1 MKSENNKSNMDIED
15 QKQDSSKRCH
25 NMDPKHQKLLIG
37 LVIFLAG
44 SALIIG
50 IVVGTTGSTS
60 SEMMEGMLCKF
71 TLSM

>member
-1 MKSENNKSNMDIED
+1 MDIED
-15 QKQDSSKRCH
+15 PKQNSSKGCH
-25 NMDPKHQKLLIG
+25 NMDPKHQKFLIG

-50 IVVGTTGSTS
+50 IVVGTTGGKRI
-60 SEMMEGMLCKF
+60 EGMLYKF

>member
-1 MKSENNKSNMDIED
+1 MKSENNKVNMDIED
-15 QKQDSSKRCH
+15 PKQNLSKGCH
-25 NMDPKHQKLLIG
+25 NMDPKHQKFLIG

-50 IVVGTTGSTS
+50 IVVGTTGGKRI
-60 SEMMEGMLCKF
+60 EGMLYKF

>member
-1 MKSENNKSNMDIED
+1 MDIED
-15 QKQDSSKRCH
+15 PKQNSSKGCH
-25 NMDPKHQKLLIG
+25 NMDPKHQKLMIG

-60 SEMMEGMLCKF
+60 GTGTNKSKRIEGMLCKF